1 VGAPDCEKAE
11 LKYIYLLMKINGLK
25 IASGWFN
32 PPCFLVGPPGL
43 EPGAKGLWVAWINK
57 TLYKSIVYKPSTEV

>member
-25 IASGWFN
+25 IASG
-32 PPCFLVGPPGL
+32 
-43 EPGAKGLWVAWINK
+43 
-57 TLYKSIVYKPSTEV
+57 

>member
-32 PPCFLVGPPGL
+32 PPCFLVGPPGPKDYEQL
-43 EPGAKGLWVAWINK
+43 KEI
-57 TLYKSIVYKPSTEV
+57 KPILN